1 MVLYRNLSFMRN
13 ILKRHSG
20 THSGTDHIGQK
31 NLKIGDFRKITRKLS
46 VFPYTK
52 KSIKLTRAI
61 VQLFI

>member
-1 MVLYRNLSFMRN
+1 MRN

-31 NLKIGDFRKITRKLS
+31 NLKIGDFRRIIRKLS